1 MRNVTFYAL
10 RNKIY
15 MVFDALEAKSST
27 AFSDVITVT
36 FSNMLNATK
45 KKGICSHQQM
55 CFGCCLYWLWSLEF
69 IGKTSVAFYRVKP
82 EPKQH

>member
-15 MVFDALEAKSST
+15 MVFDALEAKSGT

-36 FSNMLNATK
+36 FSNMLNAT
-45 KKGICSHQQM
+45 SANANQQM
-55 CFGCCLYWLWSLEF
+55 LCFRCWILDLVIVVLQS
-69 IGKTSVAFYRVKP
+69 RP